1 MSAACDANHRAGD
14 PLQLPARKI
23 LHVPVL
29 DLEQVQHLAHLVL
42 LVHVLRL
49 DHRLEIV
56 LQDLGVVVLQFETK
70 LTRVLRI
77 YK

>member
-29 DLEQVQHLAHLVL
+29 DLEQVPHLAHLVL

-56 LQDLGVVVLQFETK
+56 LQDLGVVVMQFETK